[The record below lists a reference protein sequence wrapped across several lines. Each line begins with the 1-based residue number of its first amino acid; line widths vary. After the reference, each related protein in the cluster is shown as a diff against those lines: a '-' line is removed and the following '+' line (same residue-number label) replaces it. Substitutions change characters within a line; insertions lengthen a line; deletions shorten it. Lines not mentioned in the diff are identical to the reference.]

1 MTRKNQYLINVCSVP
16 EHTDDQFRAELPEI
30 VNAIVKSCDNK
41 QCYDHVDT
49 AVIPSR
55 ESVIE
60 IIEIIKDLLYP
71 GYFGQ
76 QEIDRHTLHYHIGN
90 EVVELYEKLS
100 NQITSSIIHECRR
113 YHTMCSECLGLG
125 QKETITFLKKI
136 PMLRQIL
143 ALDVLAAFDGDPASK
158 NYDEIIFS
166 YPGLLAI
173 TIYRVAHELHKQGIP
188 LIPRI
193 MTEYAHS
200 ITGIDI
206 HPGAEIGTRF
216 FIDHGTGVVIG
227 ETTVIGNN
235 VKIYQG
241 VTLGSHKLLRD
252 EEGKLVRGLKRHPT
266 VEDDVV
272 IYANATILGGDT
284 VIGARSVIGGNVWIT
299 RSVPPDTKVML
310 KDPDLIFKPTT
321 TYEVKKRA
329 TNL

>member
-1 MTRKNQYLINVCSVP
+1 MTIKNQNLINACTVP
-16 EHTDDQFRAELPEI
+16 AQTNEKFRAELPEI
-30 VNAIVKSCDNK
+30 VNSIVKSCDSK

-60 IIEIIKDLLYP
+60 IIEIIKDLLFP

-90 EVVELYEKLS
+90 EVIDLYEKLS
-100 NQITSSIIHECRR
+100 HQITSSIIHECRR
-113 YHTMCSECLGLG
+113 HHTLCSECLERG
-125 QKETITFLKKI
+125 QVETISFLKKI
-136 PMLRQIL
+136 PMLREIL
-143 ALDVLAAFDGDPASK
+143 ALDVQAAFDGDPASK

-166 YPGLLAI
+166 YPGLFAI
-173 TIYRVAHELHKQGIP
+173 TTYRVAHELYLQGIP

-200 ITGIDI
+200 VTGIDI
-206 HPGAEIGTRF
+206 HPGATIGTRF

-227 ETTVIGNN
+227 ETTAIGRN

-252 EEGKLVRGLKRHPT
+252 EDGNLIRGLKRHPT

-272 IYANATILGGDT
+272 VYANATILGGDT

-299 RSVPPDTKVML
+299 RSVPSDTKVML
-310 KDPDLIFKPTT
+310 KDPDLIFKPTSN
-321 TYEVKKRA
+321 YLDNVK
-329 TNL
+329 L